1 MSKPVIRYAGLLI
14 VALLL
19 GLLLGW
25 SRVGS
30 QFNSSA
36 YDLLLRVYPPPL
48 GPSASIILG
57 IDEHTLNTHGGL
69 LGMRDPL
76 AQALE
81 VISRFKPA
89 AVAIDIVLSEPG
101 NEAENHKLEQAL
113 ASLPN
118 VVLATHLSSTSMNS
132 TNVAQG
138 AAWEEPLDRF
148 KKHAAAL
155 GHVHADPDNDGVN
168 RQVLLA
174 KVGGATRRWAMAL
187 EAYRLAAGEAG
198 FRETALGLELGETFV
213 PAPRVR
219 DRSLRIRYANPDS
232 PVNRISVQD
241 VIDHPDAAAI
251 VKNRVL
257 FVGVNVIG
265 GIDRYLMTP
274 YSFGKAMSGVEIN
287 ANAYETLARGDFLLT
302 IGESTELAVVLASAV
317 LIGLIFWRLTGNAA
331 VGSALLVLIT
341 AHGVPVFAFA
351 SGYVFPVAS
360 LSAVTWFAALTGGAY
375 RYLVVR
381 QQLGQAESQRDRYQR
396 AVHYVTHELR
406 TPLTAIQG
414 SSELIS
420 RYQLSEEKRKEK
432 ADTIHRESKRLGRMM
447 DAFLS
452 VERLS
457 AGQLQLDFQAV
468 PPANLLTACV
478 ERCRTVAARK
488 QIRIDYIPEPV
499 EPLWG
504 DEEFLEYACYN
515 LITNAVKYSP
525 ASTII
530 TVRAWHE
537 TEKVFISVEDLGYGM
552 DETEIKQIFG
562 KFYRTKKALDSG
574 VDGSGLGLAIVEE
587 IVVRHG
593 GSIEVESRVNHG
605 SRFTLALP
613 SARQQETRRTSQA
626 LVTD

>member
-1 MSKPVIRYAGLLI
+1 MSKPVIRYAGLLS

-30 QFNSSA
+30 QFNRSA

-57 IDEHTLNTHGGL
+57 IDEQTLNTHGGL

-132 TNVAQG
+132 TNVSQS

-168 RQVLLA
+168 RQILLA
-174 KVGGATRRWAMAL
+174 KVGGATRGWAMAL
-187 EAYRLAAGEAG
+187 EAYRLASGEAG

-274 YSFGKAMSGVEIN
+274 
-287 ANAYETLARGDFLLT
+287 
-302 IGESTELAVVLASAV
+302 ELC
-317 LIGLIFWRLTGNAA
+317 TAA
-331 VGSALLVLIT
+331 WT
-341 AHGVPVFAFA
+341 
-351 SGYVFPVAS
+351 
-360 LSAVTWFAALTGGAY
+360 
-375 RYLVVR
+375 
-381 QQLGQAESQRDRYQR
+381 
-396 AVHYVTHELR
+396 
-406 TPLTAIQG
+406 
-414 SSELIS
+414 
-420 RYQLSEEKRKEK
+420 
-432 ADTIHRESKRLGRMM
+432 
-447 DAFLS
+447 
-452 VERLS
+452 
-457 AGQLQLDFQAV
+457 
-468 PPANLLTACV
+468 
-478 ERCRTVAARK
+478 
-488 QIRIDYIPEPV
+488 
-499 EPLWG
+499 
-504 DEEFLEYACYN
+504 
-515 LITNAVKYSP
+515 
-525 ASTII
+525 
-530 TVRAWHE
+530 
-537 TEKVFISVEDLGYGM
+537 
-552 DETEIKQIFG
+552 
-562 KFYRTKKALDSG
+562 
-574 VDGSGLGLAIVEE
+574 
-587 IVVRHG
+587 
-593 GSIEVESRVNHG
+593 
-605 SRFTLALP
+605 
-613 SARQQETRRTSQA
+613 
-626 LVTD
+626 

>member
-1 MSKPVIRYAGLLI
+1 MPKPVTRYTGLLSA
-14 VALLL
+14 ALLL

-25 SRVGS
+25 SRAGS
-30 QFNSSA
+30 QINSSA
-36 YDLLLRVYPPPL
+36 YDLLLRFYPPPP
-48 GPSASIILG
+48 GPSSSVILG
-57 IDEHTLNTHGGL
+57 IDEQTLNHHGGL
-69 LGMRDPL
+69 LRMRQPL

-81 VISRFKPA
+81 IVSRFQPA

-101 NEAENHKLEQAL
+101 TEAENQRLEQAL
-113 ASLPN
+113 ASLPH
-118 VVLATHLSSTSMNS
+118 VVLATHLSSSSMNPANAS
-132 TNVAQG
+132 QN
-138 AAWEEPLDRF
+138 AAWEEPLKRF

-174 KVGGATRRWAMAL
+174 KVGGADRRWAMAL
-187 EAYRLAAGEAG
+187 EAYRLALGAGSV
-198 FRETALGLELGETFV
+198 RETASGLELGETFV

-219 DRSLRIRYANPDS
+219 DRPLLIRYANPSS
-232 PVNRISVQD
+232 PVNRLSVQD

-251 VKNRVL
+251 VKNRVV
-257 FVGVNVIG
+257 FVGVNVLG

-274 YSFGKAMSGVEIN
+274 YSFGMAMSGVEIN
-287 ANAYETLARGDFLLT
+287 ANAYETLARGKFLLT
-302 IGESTELAVVLASAV
+302 VSESTELSVAVAAAL
-317 LIGLIFWRLTGNAA
+317 LIGLIFWSLTGNAA
-331 VGSALLVLIT
+331 VGSALLVLIA
-341 AHGVPVFAFA
+341 AHGLPVFAFL

-360 LSAVTWFAALTGGAY
+360 LSAVTWFSAWTGGAY
-375 RYLVVR
+375 HYLVVR
-381 QQLGQAESQRDRYQR
+381 RQLGQAESQRDRYQR

-406 TPLTAIQG
+406 TPLTTIQG

-420 RYQLSEEKRKEK
+420 RYPLTDAKRKEI

-447 DAFLS
+447 ETFLS

-457 AGQLQLDFQAV
+457 AGQLELDCQAID
-468 PPANLLTACV
+468 PSDLLMACV
-478 ERCRTVAARK
+478 ERCQTVAARK
-488 QIRIDYIPEPV
+488 KIRVDYVPEPV

-504 DEEFLEYACYN
+504 DREFLEYACYN

-525 ASTII
+525 ASTVI

-537 TEKVFISVEDLGYGM
+537 TEKVCISVEDLGYGM

-562 KFYRTKKALDSG
+562 KFYRTKKALQSG

-605 SRFTLALP
+605 SRFTLSLP
-613 SARQQETRRTSQA
+613 IARQHETQRTSQA
-626 LVTD
+626 SVTD